1 MGVLEGDLDAEGT
14 KILLEALDHCA
25 PPDATGGPVPP
36 RSLAQRRAD
45 ALVDICGA
53 YLSGNAEGTAPV
65 NLNVTMDHGTL
76 TGSPP
81 ADPRQVR
88 CELEGFG
95 PIPLATAFRLACDCS
110 VTRVL
115 MRGESEVL
123 DLGRSTRLASAAQH
137 KALAIRDRGCVFPGC
152 DRPPAWCNAHHLVWW
167 EHGGLT
173 DDTEPLPVVSAPPH
187 PLSRRRLG
195 PHPQRRRHLPSPR
208 TTPRP
213 RPDPTTRTRT
223 TRGRREMWIH
233 GRAAVTRPSPPPS
246 WLVRLAAFDEGG
258 ELVHRHAPAQLVV
271 GGRHAGRQVLV
282 PTGDGRCRRRRH
294 RRAR

>member
-1 MGVLEGDLDAEGT
+1 MTSTPKA
-14 KILLEALDHCA
+14 
-25 PPDATGGPVPP
+25 P
-36 RSLAQRRAD
+36 RSSSKPWTIAHHRTRPAVRCRPGRWRNAAPD

-53 YLSGNAEGTAPV
+53 YLSGSGEGTAPV

-81 ADPRQVR
+81 EDPRQVR

-152 DRPPAWCNAHHLVWW
+152 DRPARLVQRAPPRLVGTRRP
-167 EHGGLT
+167 HRR
-173 DDTEPLPVVSAPPH
+173 TEPAACCVGA
-187 PLSRRRLG
+187 
-195 PHPQRRRHLPSPR
+195 
-208 TTPRP
+208 TTPSATKAAGASPAATTAPTKPTNHPRATSPPADTDAHRP
-213 RPDPTTRTRT
+213 R
-223 TRGRREMWIH
+223 
-233 GRAAVTRPSPPPS
+233 
-246 WLVRLAAFDEGG
+246 
-258 ELVHRHAPAQLVV
+258 
-271 GGRHAGRQVLV
+271 
-282 PTGDGRCRRRRH
+282 
-294 RRAR
+294 AR